1 MMTLTP
7 EAIGIV
13 AGILTTGS
21 FLPQVFK
28 IIRERDTAS
37 ISLAMYG
44 AFSGGVLLWLIYGVM
59 IWSPS
64 IIVTN
69 TLTLVLST
77 TVLIMKLRLG

>member
-1 MMTLTP
+1 MTSLST
-7 EAIGIV
+7 EAVGIV
-13 AGILTTGS
+13 AGVLTTAS

-28 IIRERDTAS
+28 ILRERDTAS

-44 AFSGGVLLWLIYGVM
+44 AFTIGVFFWLVYGVL

-64 IIVTN
+64 IMVTN
-69 TLTLVLST
+69 SLTLVLSG

>member
-1 MMTLTP
+1 MSIAPT

-13 AGILTTGS
+13 AGVLTTGS

-28 IIRERDTAS
+28 ILRERDTAS

-44 AFSGGVLLWLIYGVM
+44 AFTAGVSLWLVYGLL
-59 IWSPS
+59 IASPS

-69 TLTLVLST
+69 ALTLLLSGIVL
-77 TVLIMKLRLG
+77 VMKLRLG